1 MQVLNLFH
9 KRLQML
15 WLDNS
20 TAKGHFSTN
29 TMRSDDNKRQ
39 RKPIHPDNKA
49 LPIQT
54 YSDSSIRE

>member
-20 TAKGHFSTN
+20 TAKGHFRTN
-29 TMRSDDNKRQ
+29 RMPADDNKK

-54 YSDSSIRE
+54 YSDSSIKE